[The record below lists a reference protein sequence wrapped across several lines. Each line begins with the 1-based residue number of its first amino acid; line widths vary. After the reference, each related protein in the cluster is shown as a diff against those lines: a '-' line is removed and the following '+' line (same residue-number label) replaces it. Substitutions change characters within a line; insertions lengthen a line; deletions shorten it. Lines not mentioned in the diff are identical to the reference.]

1 MKISS
6 QLILTFLLNAC
17 WQVAVV
23 AALASSASWLFRNS
37 PARYRHM
44 VWVAA
49 LLLSFGVPLATTIN
63 LSSDLLA
70 LTNSNAAN
78 LVEQPGIEPIVQIER
93 TTGPAVLMSDNTYSL
108 NQTLALVL
116 IGIYFAGL
124 FYSLLSLV
132 RASFTTRRI
141 RRTAAE
147 LIRDDRVLDV
157 VDKCGLAVGATS
169 TRVKLCSSEFV
180 PVPITIGVLS
190 PLIILP
196 HDLLADRNDELLTSA
211 IGHELIHVR
220 RRDYALNL
228 VYELLYLPLSFH
240 PVAALIRRRIRQ
252 TRELSCDELVAERIL
267 NPEAYA
273 RSLVKL
279 ASGTPTLRRLSVT
292 TTVGIADADILE
304 ARIMSLLRKSKPETR
319 RKRVLLIAASLLL
332 LVPCLAVASFAMKF
346 DLASS
351 ELTQEPTQQKKER
364 LDKEKIDV
372 YVRMSEDQIKERQLK
387 EKLKAA
393 IDSKDQTKER
403 ELKEELKA
411 VIDSEAQIKERQAG
425 ELEGLKMRMADDP
438 QFREELKRRREM
450 EVEMR
455 AVTEATLVRLARIN
469 MDQAIQIAT
478 SQFPG
483 KVLNCNLG
491 ADKWEEPGKLAP
503 DGKVFYRVVIVSGD
517 DPNAGAT
524 HVWVNAVDGQLIKTE
539 KELPRKMRSSEPQ

>member
-6 QLILTFLLNAC
+6 QLVLTFLLNAC

-23 AALASSASWLFRNS
+23 AALASVSSWLLRNS
-37 PARYRHM
+37 SARYGHL

-49 LLLSFGVPLATTIN
+49 LILSFGMPLATTVK
-63 LSSDLLA
+63 LSNESIS
-70 LTNSNAAN
+70 LTNNVRPQ
-78 LVEQPGIEPIVQIER
+78 LVEQDLIQPLVQFER
-93 TTGPAVLMSDNTYSL
+93 TTQPKVPLIENSYSL
-108 NQTLALVL
+108 NKPLALGL
-116 IGIYFAGL
+116 IGIYFVVL
-124 FYSLLSLV
+124 LYSSLSLIQ
-132 RASFTTRRI
+132 AWIATRRI
-141 RRTAAE
+141 RRSSTE
-147 LIRDDRVLDV
+147 RISDDRVSDI
-157 VDKCGLAVGATS
+157 VDKCAAAVGKTPAVTVS
-169 TRVKLCSSEFV
+169 WSEIVTV
-180 PVPITIGVLS
+180 PMTIGFTS

-196 HDLLADRNDELLTSA
+196 NDLLADANEEVLTSA

-240 PVAALIRRRIRQ
+240 PGAALIRRRIRQ

-304 ARIMSLLRKSKPETR
+304 ARIMSLLRKTKPDTR
-319 RKRVLLIAASLLL
+319 RKRMLLIAASLLL

-351 ELTQEPTQQKKER
+351 ESTQEPTQQRKER
-364 LDKEKIDV
+364 LDK
-372 YVRMSEDQIKERQLK
+372 VRIEADGPMTEEQIKERQDRELVQM
-387 EKLKAA
+387 KLK
-393 IDSKDQTKER
+393 
-403 ELKEELKA
+403 
-411 VIDSEAQIKERQAG
+411 
-425 ELEGLKMRMADDP
+425 MANDP
-438 QFREELKRRREM
+438 QFREELIRKREL

-455 AVTEATLVRLARIN
+455 VIKQAALVRLARIN

-483 KVLNCNLG
+483 KVLTCNLD
-491 ADKWEEPGKLAP
+491 ADKWEEPGKLAQ
-503 DGKVFYRVVIVSGD
+503 DGHVFYRVVIVSGD

-524 HVWVNAVDGQLIKTE
+524 HVWVNAVDGLVIKIE
-539 KELPRKMRSSEPQ
+539 KELPRKMRSAEPQ